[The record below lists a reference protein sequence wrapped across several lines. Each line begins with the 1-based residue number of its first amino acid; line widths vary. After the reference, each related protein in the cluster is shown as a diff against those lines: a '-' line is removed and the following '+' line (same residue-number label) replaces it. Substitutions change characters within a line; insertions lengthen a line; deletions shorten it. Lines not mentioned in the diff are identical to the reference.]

1 MNTGQRAIRTTT
13 FVTLLL
19 LSWGC
24 MIAMELADAG
34 NAYADAVNGKW
45 CRQEGGR
52 VVDVIKLTSTAH
64 GLTVTL
70 HEGENA
76 PKYGEGF
83 GMLKDN
89 NLSLAIILL
98 KTNKM
103 VFVEGTVEGSNLRWR
118 SFNLDGTF
126 RWEGSYYKCN

>member
-1 MNTGQRAIRTTT
+1 MNTGKREIKTTT

-24 MIAMELADAG
+24 MIALGLAGAG
-34 NAYADAVNGKW
+34 NAYADAENEKW

-52 VVDVIKLTSTAH
+52 IDVIKLTRTAH

-70 HEGENA
+70 HWGENA
-76 PKYGEGF
+76 PKYGGGF
-83 GMLKDN
+83 GMLKNN
-89 NLSLAIILL
+89 NLSLAIILVES
-98 KTNKM
+98 NQM
-103 VFVEGTVEGSNLRWR
+103 IFVEGTVEGSNLRWR